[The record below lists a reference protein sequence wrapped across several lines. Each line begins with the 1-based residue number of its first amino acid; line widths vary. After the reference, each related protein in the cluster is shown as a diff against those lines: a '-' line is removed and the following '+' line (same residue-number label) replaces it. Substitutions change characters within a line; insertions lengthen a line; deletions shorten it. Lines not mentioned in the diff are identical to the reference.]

1 MNHRRVDRIRARMIF
16 KPLPTR
22 SQTEQMIQ
30 RKTVIVA
37 NLFALSVM
45 PIATSAEEPGTE
57 SEKFSYALGYQIGS
71 QIRSQFSNENLSI
84 DPDMFGQAIAD
95 VLGGRDPA
103 MEVGEMQASL
113 DKEREKQQ
121 AEQTA
126 KADASRERNA
136 AYLEENA
143 KMEGVVVTDSGIQYR
158 VLQDGSGKT
167 PGAEDTV
174 VVHYRG
180 TLTDGTEF
188 DSSYKRGQPATFAL
202 GGIIPGWQ
210 EALQLMKEGDRWEV
224 IIPSELAYGERG
236 AGGVIGPNETLVFEI
251 ELLEV
256 K

>member
-1 MNHRRVDRIRARMIF
+1 
-16 KPLPTR
+16 
-22 SQTEQMIQ
+22 MIQ
-30 RKTVIVA
+30 MKTMIVA
-37 NLFALSVM
+37 SVSAILVLPVATFAEQPV
-45 PIATSAEEPGTE
+45 TE
-57 SEKFSYALGYQIGS
+57 SEKFSYALGYQVGS
-71 QIRSQFSNENLSI
+71 QIRSQFSNENLKI
-84 DPDMFGQAIAD
+84 DPDRFGQAIAD
-95 VLGGRDPA
+95 VLADRDPA
-103 MEVGEMQASL
+103 MDAGEMQASL
-113 DKEREKQQ
+113 EKERDKQQ

-126 KADASRERNA
+126 KADASRERSA

-158 VLQDGSGKT
+158 VLEEGSGAT

-180 TLTDGTEF
+180 TLIDGTEF

-251 ELLEV
+251 ELMEV